1 MRLTIRWQTLG
12 AVLRDAWPTWLFVGG
27 LIFAWVVSDLVSKTG
42 HDAVLYTGTM
52 LQIFGLTTVAIG
64 LRQMRRMFDRP
75 SFRAATLNWFRR
87 LAATFT
93 GPKPISLQASFGAF
107 ATMTGEARVIRGVGP
122 GATLDER
129 VSTLEKNLTLLRD
142 ELDTK
147 LQGLRRELGTVKES
161 IEHESQERRAA
172 DEKTGREIE
181 EVAIGG
187 LHLEWVGL
195 FWLYLGVI
203 AGSIPDV
210 IAEWLP

>member
-1 MRLTIRWQTLG
+1 
-12 AVLRDAWPTWLFVGG
+12 
-27 LIFAWVVSDLVSKTG
+27 
-42 HDAVLYTGTM
+42 
-52 LQIFGLTTVAIG
+52 
-64 LRQMRRMFDRP
+64 
-75 SFRAATLNWFRR
+75 
-87 LAATFT
+87 
-93 GPKPISLQASFGAF
+93 
-107 ATMTGEARVIRGVGP
+107 MTGEARVIRGVGP

-172 DEKTGREIE
+172 DEKTGRKIE

>member
-1 MRLTIRWQTLG
+1 MRLTIRWQTLR

-27 LIFAWVVSDLVSKTG
+27 LILAWVVSDLVSKTR

-64 LRQMRRMFDRP
+64 LQQDRRMFDRP

-87 LAATFT
+87 LAAAFT
-93 GPKPISLQASFGAF
+93 GPKSITGQASLVGCM
-107 ATMTGEARVIRGVGP
+107 TMTGDLRVVLGPRP

-195 FWLYLGVI
+195 FWLFFGFI
-203 AGSIPDV
+203 AGSFPDV